1 VKVLAKPK
9 SSEVSFVVHKVDAKG
24 NIIPESVERQAEE
37 NDKVEVQK
45 SPEQMGTQEPKQE
58 KDFISAKI
66 EQFADVPEKYF
77 QNSPLESTLEQD
89 RIKFEQ
95 EQAHERTF
103 LEKKPEDAQ

>member
-1 VKVLAKPK
+1 LVDI
-9 SSEVSFVVHKVDAKG
+9 VHKVDSKG
-24 NIIPESVERQAEE
+24 NVIPEAVERQAEE
-37 NDKVEVQK
+37 EDKVEVQK
-45 SPEQMGTQEPKQE
+45 SPEQMGQAQPTNEE
-58 KDFISAKI
+58 GFLSAKI
-66 EQFADVPEKYF
+66 KQFATVPERYF